1 MNTNT
6 NPTKTALSPPLQVT
20 IPLTPTLYFFFL
32 MKTPGFCI
40 YLFSIYCEVMT
51 SWSSVNVARRK
62 QWYVDASKLLWNN
75 KTVNGDETRDWCCAH
90 WLVICLLPKN
100 DLVFISPVHLSCLE
114 FASSLRGFPLTVHKL
129 NHRCRFCG
137 RFRVAAPTES
147 SEQTRRLPSN
157 RQHKSAPMKTQPIM
171 WKLGLTS
178 SPPPLVRLPGKSY
191 LDFVLT
197 EVLYLF
203 YPCKMYILC
212 CFKLSTPLNV
222 FKPISVEARRHRSSN
237 LALYSKRAKIKCTEK
252 AQNGDEKTMTSW
264 TTHQK
269 IICLIQS
276 F

>member
-1 MNTNT
+1 M
-6 NPTKTALSPPLQVT
+6 PVSYCGT
-20 IPLTPTLYFFFL
+20 I
-32 MKTPGFCI
+32 
-40 YLFSIYCEVMT
+40 
-51 SWSSVNVARRK
+51 K
-62 QWYVDASKLLWNN
+62 QWTEMKHVTDVVLIDWLFVYYQKMTLCTRESAAVYWYV
-75 KTVNGDETRDWCCAH
+75 
-90 WLVICLLPKN
+90 P
-100 DLVFISPVHLSCLE
+100 FISPVHLSCLE

-137 RFRVAAPTES
+137 WFRVAAPTES
-147 SEQTRRLPSN
+147 SEQTRRLPSD

-237 LALYSKRAKIKCTEK
+237 LALYSKRAKTKCTEK